1 VRIVV
6 AGLSQDVDRNSRDT
20 QSQRHRARP
29 GAWTP
34 ESARTRSTL
43 SRFEERRLPEPTL
56 PAPLPEAPA
65 DARAV
70 RDERSMRVIEYA
82 VAFLALAVAILLG
95 VH

>member
-1 VRIVV
+1 M
-6 AGLSQDVDRNSRDT
+6 
-20 QSQRHRARP
+20 
-29 GAWTP
+29 
-34 ESARTRSTL
+34 
-43 SRFEERRLPEPTL
+43 PEPTL